1 MNKEQIFKKG
11 TCIMSNMLDIP
22 KDEITKLT
30 EFKEDL
36 GLDSLDLVELIMEL
50 EEEFDITIEDED
62 ASKFTTV
69 NDALS
74 HINDLLN
81 NN

>member
-1 MNKEQIFKKG
+1 
-11 TCIMSNMLDIP
+11 MSNMLDIP
-22 KDEITKLT
+22 KDEITELT

-36 GLDSLDLVELIMEL
+36 ELDSLDLVELIMEL

>member
-1 MNKEQIFKKG
+1 
-11 TCIMSNMLDIP
+11 MSNMLDIP

>member
-1 MNKEQIFKKG
+1 
-11 TCIMSNMLDIP
+11 MSNMLDIP
-22 KDEITKLT
+22 KDEITELT